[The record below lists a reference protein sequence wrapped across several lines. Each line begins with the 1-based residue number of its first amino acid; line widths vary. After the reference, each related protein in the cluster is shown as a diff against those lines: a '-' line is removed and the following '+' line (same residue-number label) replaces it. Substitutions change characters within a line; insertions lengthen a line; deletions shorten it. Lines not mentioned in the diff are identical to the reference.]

1 MNVETDLKIEETF
14 FPLTGQVEYRI
25 KMRKLSKRFDYTKL
39 KFESIE
45 KWVEHP
51 WIEDEDE
58 YRPIWADTSRVF
70 KTLDSAK
77 ESLDTLINYYLRK
90 TVIKKII

>member
-25 KMRKLSKRFDYTKL
+25 KMRKLSKRFNLKKFKL
-39 KFESIE
+39 ELIE

-51 WIEDEDE
+51 LVYDE
-58 YRPIWADTSRVF
+58 YEWPIWTDACIYF
-70 KTLDSAK
+70 KTFDSAK
-77 ESLDTLINYYLRK
+77 ASMDILVNYYLNK
-90 TVIKKII
+90 TTIKTII